1 MLKGINEVKTSDLS
15 MNWAIDLRTNRKISA
30 REIHN
35 NKLLKE
41 SNRYVCIG
49 CQELSKHLILDNE
62 KNKRK
67 TVLEHVSH
75 DEHPFFRKGKL
86 QQHYERCRFRSPD
99 SNVISL
105 ASMNGINVDE
115 RMKVLRILT
124 SAKLVRK
131 VGSLSGN
138 SRQAYSKFFTHPA
151 HQKFYYFLSTLLKEY
166 EISTFKNNISAFTV
180 ETETEDKVKFADMF
194 GLQDDIVKQVDK
206 NLNKS
211 LISLAIIIGTVGKI
225 TNKGHLLI
233 DFTTSRNINNG
244 NTKPFRLF
252 VPQNY
257 VSRVGN
263 IYLLENQ
270 KIACYGFA
278 EKKSLSYGNVYQMEL
293 FSIEHQIFFFDTPP
307 SQECIGSINDHN
319 DPLGYTLQECESFIT
334 RLWGAERLNDQ
345 EIREI
350 ITFHS
355 QLGLNDQKTELVRDR
370 AKEEKYRDFI
380 KGRENL
386 VLETERVKQQI
397 KQLQLEM
404 QNVAKNHQDISAR
417 FLSKLGFNLKSLRAL
432 EIDMQQIQT
441 RVDEI
446 VKLLNKKEKELEQ
459 NNGIKRQW
467 EEWYQSFQERSQKVI
482 RLQQYAEKE
491 IRYKQM
497 LADCKPTIFRIP
509 LKNPRWNLFLGLRTN
524 VINENLF
531 VVKGVFQLYKP
542 QKQAWFPSDHSSQ
555 EQIIEYQVSISQL
568 NLSPRDAIKGFYSQL
583 GKAIIERIVLLG
595 WPKANCQCV
604 KGHGLMKLQFKN
616 GQYWFDCWNKN
627 CDEKYQ
633 LIWGN

>member
-15 MNWAIDLRTNRKISA
+15 MNWAFDIKTNRKISA

-35 NKLLKE
+35 NKLLKV

-49 CQELSKHLILDNE
+49 CKELSKHLILDNE
-62 KNKRK
+62 KDKRQ

-86 QQHYERCRFRSPD
+86 QQHYKRCRFRSPD

-131 VGSLSGN
+131 IGNLSGN
-138 SRQAYSKFFTHPA
+138 SRQAYSKFFTYPA

-166 EISTFKNNISAFTV
+166 EISTFKKNISAFTV
-180 ETETEDKVKFADMF
+180 ETETEDRVKFADMF

-206 NLNKS
+206 NLKKS
-211 LISLAIIIGTVGKI
+211 TISLAIIIGTVGKI

-233 DFTTSRNINNG
+233 DFTTSRDINNG

-252 VPQNY
+252 VHQDY
-257 VSRVGN
+257 VSKVGN

-270 KIACYGFA
+270 KIACYGFPD
-278 EKKSLSYGNVYQMEL
+278 KKSLSYGSVYQMEL
-293 FSIEHQIFFFDTPP
+293 FSIEHQIFFFETPP
-307 SQECIGSINDHN
+307 SLDCIEAINNHN
-319 DPLGYTLQECESFIT
+319 DPLGYTLQESESFIT

-345 EIREI
+345 EIKEI
-350 ITFHS
+350 ISSYS
-355 QLGLNDQKTELVRDR
+355 QIGLNDYKTELDRDR
-370 AKEEKYRDFI
+370 VKEEKYRDFI
-380 KGRENL
+380 KDRENL
-386 VLETERVKQQI
+386 ILETESLKQQN

-404 QNVAKNHQDISAR
+404 QNVAKNHKALSAR
-417 FLSKLGFNLKSLRAL
+417 FFSKLGFNLKSLRAI
-432 EIDMQQIQT
+432 EIDMQQIQM
-441 RVDEI
+441 RVYELE
-446 VKLLNKKEKELEQ
+446 KLLNKKEKEIEQ

-467 EEWYQSFQERSQKVI
+467 EEWYQAFQERSQKVT

-491 IRYKQM
+491 IGYKQM
-497 LADCKPTIFRIP
+497 LADCQSTIFRIP

-531 VVKGVFQLYKP
+531 AVKGVIQLYKY
-542 QKQAWFPSDHSSQ
+542 QNQAWFPSNHKSQ
-555 EQIIEYQVSISQL
+555 DQIIEYQVSISQL
-568 NLSPRDAIKGFYSQL
+568 NLSPRNAIKGFYSKL
-583 GKAIIERIVLLG
+583 GKAIIERIVLMG

-604 KGHGLMKLQFKN
+604 KGHGLMKLQFKS
-616 GQYWFDCWNKN
+616 GQYWFECWDKN
-627 CDEKYQ
+627 CGEKYT